1 MKSTSTA
8 AETEPAAPLLAPSA
22 AVRWRFLRFAAVGG
36 SGVFVNFGVVWL
48 AELALRAT
56 LQPVELP
63 LLGTVDAVSLFAL
76 VAGIL
81 VSIFTNFL
89 INDAWTWGDR
99 SKTASWLA
107 RCRAFYVT
115 NGLAAGLQLAVAWA
129 LVNFAVFHIVLF
141 GFDLTAWSV
150 RLASLSAIAI
160 ATPLNY
166 VVNNVWTFRDR

>member
-8 AETEPAAPLLAPSA
+8 DTEPAAPLLQASP
-22 AVRWRFLRFAAVGG
+22 AVKWRFLRFAAVGG

-48 AELALRAT
+48 TEVALRAS
-56 LQPVELP
+56 LNPVEFP
-63 LLGTVDAVSLFAL
+63 LLGTVDAVSLLAL
-76 VAGIL
+76 IAGIL

-89 INDAWTWGDR
+89 INDSWTWGDR
-99 SKTASWLA
+99 AKTSPWLA
-107 RCRAFYVT
+107 RCRDFYVT

-129 LVNFAVFHIVLF
+129 LVNFAVFHFTLF
-141 GFDLTAWSV
+141 GFDLTSWSV

-166 VVNNVWTFRDR
+166 VVNNVWTFRER

>member
-1 MKSTSTA
+1 MKSTTSA
-8 AETEPAAPLLAPSA
+8 ADPDSATPLLKPSA
-22 AVRWRFLRFAAVGG
+22 AVKWRFLRFAAVGG
-36 SGVFVNFGVVWL
+36 SGVVVNFAVVWL
-48 AELALRAT
+48 AEMALRAS
-56 LQPVELP
+56 LDPVEFP

-76 VAGIL
+76 IAGIL

-99 SKTASWLA
+99 SKTSAWLA
-107 RCRAFYVT
+107 RCRDFYVT
-115 NGLAAGLQLAVAWA
+115 NGLAAGLQLAVAWT
-129 LVNFAVFHIVLF
+129 LVNFAVFHIVVF
-141 GFDLTAWSV
+141 GLDLTSWSV

>member
-1 MKSTSTA
+1 M
-8 AETEPAAPLLAPSA
+8 
-22 AVRWRFLRFAAVGG
+22 
-36 SGVFVNFGVVWL
+36 FVNFGVVWL
-48 AELALRAT
+48 VELALRDA
-56 LQPVELP
+56 LQPVTLAP
-63 LLGTVDAVSLFAL
+63 LGTVDVVSLLAL

-99 SKTASWLA
+99 SKTSSWLA
-107 RCRAFYVT
+107 RCRTFYVT

-129 LVNFAVFHIVLF
+129 LVTFAVFHSVVF
-141 GFDLTAWSV
+141 GFDLTPWSV